1 MNLEDLSFQGRE
13 QSYLLMSKIL
23 PREKLKKLGVSNLKD
38 EELLAIIL
46 GTGSKNEDVF
56 KLSKKIVNTFGVK
69 GLKSIDLETLLQV
82 DGLGLAKASRILCAI
97 ELGRR
102 MFSQSNEVIRN
113 LEDVYKILLPYANEN
128 AEVLIAILL
137 DGYKRVIKI
146 EMLAKG
152 RKNIVNVH
160 YRDIVEA
167 CILNNANYLI
177 LAHNH
182 PSNNLKPS
190 SEDLEFTKNLN
201 NFLKHLEIE
210 LIEHVIFSKI
220 GYIGLLNKI

>member
-1 MNLEDLSFQGRE
+1 MNLGDLSFQGRE
-13 QSYLLMSKIL
+13 QLYLLMNKIL
-23 PREKLKKLGVSNLKD
+23 PREKLKKLGVNNLKD

-56 KLSKKIVNTFGVK
+56 KLSKKIINTFGIK
-69 GLKSIDLETLLQV
+69 GLKSINLETLLQI
-82 DGLGLAKASRILCAI
+82 DGLGLAKASRIICAI
-97 ELGRR
+97 ELGKRI
-102 MFSQSNEVIRN
+102 FSQSGEIIRS
-113 LEDVYKILLPYANEN
+113 LDDVYKILIPYTYEN
-128 AEVLIAILL
+128 SEVLVVVLL
-137 DGYKRVIKI
+137 DGFKRVIRV

-160 YRDIVEA
+160 YRDIVEI
-167 CILNNANYLI
+167 CILNSANYII
-177 LAHNH
+177 LAHSH

-190 SEDLEFTKNLN
+190 NEDLEFTKKLA